1 LFDIQSLSGF
11 TGEAGMT
18 KRRLSNRIRLE
29 RFLAKEMTQAE
40 LGQHV
45 GVTRQTIA
53 AIESGRY
60 APSLETAFV
69 IAEVFGKPLE
79 EIFHWEV
86 VDR

>member
-1 LFDIQSLSGF
+1 
-11 TGEAGMT
+11 
-18 KRRLSNRIRLE
+18 
-29 RFLAKEMTQAE
+29 MTQAE
-40 LGQHV
+40 LGQHA